1 MLACCR
7 DSVTALL
14 RLQEPPSDEQIEVVE
29 AGMQEPGWTGMPE
42 PTDEQ
47 IEREAVSTVGA
58 LFKWKKRYDR
68 PGAKW
73 TAGTTSDADKI
84 IEEHDYAH
92 TPFSAHFI
100 AQSSW
105 HPGSARRAALEL
117 AEHHGMVL
125 EGVPSDDDNYIYVFV
140 DRSPTRQERA
150 QREKEPLTI
159 KQKQLFRKIRKYA
172 EGRGRGPTRSE
183 CARMSGHRST
193 TTTNGLL
200 EILARKNW
208 IILEPGQ
215 RSIELI

>member
-1 MLACCR
+1 
-7 DSVTALL
+7 
-14 RLQEPPSDEQIEVVE
+14 
-29 AGMQEPGWTGMPE
+29 MPE

-58 LFKWKKRYDR
+58 LFEWKKRYDR

-73 TAGTTSDADKI
+73 TAGTTSDPDKI

-92 TPFSAHFI
+92 KPCAL
-100 AQSSW
+100 SSW
-105 HPGSARRAALEL
+105 YMGSAKRAAQEL

-125 EGVPSDDDNYIYVFV
+125 EGVPSDDDTYTYVFV
-140 DRSPTRQERA
+140 DRSPTRQERER
-150 QREKEPLTI
+150 REKEPLTV

-172 EGRGRGPTRSE
+172 DERGRGPTRSE

-215 RSIELI
+215 RRIELI